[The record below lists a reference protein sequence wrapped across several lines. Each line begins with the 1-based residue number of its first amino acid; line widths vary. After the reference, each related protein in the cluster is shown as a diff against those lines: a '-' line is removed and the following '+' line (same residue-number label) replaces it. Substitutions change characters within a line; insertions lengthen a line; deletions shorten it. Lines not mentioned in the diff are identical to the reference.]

1 MLGLDLIT
9 CYYAIIFVATPLL
22 FVNYVAEHR
31 VAKADTYVA
40 EPSSGSARKY
50 FEQNLS
56 YLRTTL
62 GHKKVCL
69 RRHTI
74 Q

>member
-40 EPSSGSARKY
+40 EPRSGSARQY
-50 FEQNLS
+50 FEQDLS
-56 YLRTTL
+56 Y
-62 GHKKVCL
+62 
-69 RRHTI
+69 
-74 Q
+74 